1 MKILSRAE
9 LISYSELIDMKSDN
23 KLQTRVFPVG
33 KILDPK
39 HNFIKSAAFPLQ
51 GDRLPPLMLGKH
63 IN

>member
-39 HNFIKSAAFPLQ
+39 HIIKSAAFPLQ